1 MARGDISAI
10 DFTENF
16 NISNESEFNRIDTVR
31 SYRNEEGCFLPFAE
45 YWENAMPHS
54 FFISTRNGKHA
65 LVIIDHVNTTVSSDC
80 NTITKEFTIMSG
92 LRIDWYLQND
102 GTMDFSEITH
112 VKNTKTPKL
121 SANSQN
127 FKIRFTNQLSAKTGE
142 FYSIN
147 GKRIEKIKSRSPYG
161 LVICKE
167 PVMK

>member
-1 MARGDISAI
+1 
-10 DFTENF
+10 
-16 NISNESEFNRIDTVR
+16 
-31 SYRNEEGCFLPFAE
+31 
-45 YWENAMPHS
+45 MPHS

-121 SANSQN
+121 SANSQG
-127 FKIRFTNQLSAKTGE
+127 FKIRSSFQLHHGILKSPSGDLGG
-142 FYSIN
+142 
-147 GKRIEKIKSRSPYG
+147 GKLRPHRLNLLTIGIKPYG
-161 LVICKE
+161 YGILGACSGSLHFDIRYSSFDILSPKNALFDSTK
-167 PVMK
+167 PFIYIKKSILSGTFL